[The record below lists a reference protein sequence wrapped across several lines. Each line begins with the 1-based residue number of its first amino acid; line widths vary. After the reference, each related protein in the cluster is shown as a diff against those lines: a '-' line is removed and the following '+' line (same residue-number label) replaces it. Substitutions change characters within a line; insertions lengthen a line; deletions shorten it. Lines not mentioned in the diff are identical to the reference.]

1 MTIKN
6 KYPLPKIN
14 DLFDKVGGAK
24 IFSKLDLQSGY
35 HQVRIKYDISKTT
48 FRTTYGH
55 YKFVIIPF
63 GLTNAPTTFMCLM
76 NSIFSQY
83 LDKFVLV
90 FIDKN
95 LLYSKIEE
103 EHEENL
109 RIVLQTLRKH
119 KLYAKFDTCDF
130 YQKKIQY
137 LGYAISAEGIAV
149 DPEKIRAIMEWSILK
164 HVVDI

>member
-1 MTIKN
+1 M
-6 KYPLPKIN
+6 
-14 DLFDKVGGAK
+14 
-24 IFSKLDLQSGY
+24 
-35 HQVRIKYDISKTT
+35 
-48 FRTTYGH
+48 
-55 YKFVIIPF
+55 
-63 GLTNAPTTFMCLM
+63 
-76 NSIFSQY
+76 
-83 LDKFVLV
+83 LV
-90 FIDKN
+90 FIDEI

-149 DPEKIRAIMEWSILK
+149 DPEKIRAIMEWSIPK
-164 HVVDI
+164 DVVDI